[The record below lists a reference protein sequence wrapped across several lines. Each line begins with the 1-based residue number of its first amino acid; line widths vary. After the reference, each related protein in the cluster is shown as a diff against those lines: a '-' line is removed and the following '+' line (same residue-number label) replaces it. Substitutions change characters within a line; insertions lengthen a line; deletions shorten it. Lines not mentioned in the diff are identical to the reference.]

1 MTSTRF
7 RLLTIGGL
15 LLLQA
20 SQIFALPE
28 CPESGYRDNCFGS
41 TTFAS
46 GSKYVGEFKY
56 GSYNGQGTYTYS
68 DGEKYVG
75 GFKDG
80 TFHEHGTYTYT
91 NGDKYVGEFKSG
103 KKNGRGLYTHVDGT
117 FEKGFFQDD
126 KFLYESKVK

>member
-46 GSKYVGEFKY
+46 GSKYVGEFK
-56 GSYNGQGTYTYS
+56 
-68 DGEKYVG
+68 
-75 GFKDG
+75 
-80 TFHEHGTYTYT
+80 
-91 NGDKYVGEFKSG
+91 SG